1 MPDNKFSEEI
11 FENLQPK
18 AKESDFAENS
28 DLDKINASHSKHM
41 AILSN
46 WYEFWTHR
54 TVLLIVFIVLFVL
67 YIVTRYLLVC
77 FPNFKLLSVV
87 NKDSAFALSYFGT
100 AVASWFVTKNLEK

>member
-18 AKESDFAENS
+18 EKESDFAENS

-54 TVLLIVFIVLFVL
+54 TVLLIVFMVLLVS
-67 YIVTRYLLVC
+67 YIVTRYVSICL
-77 FPNFKLLSVV
+77 PDSKLPPVV